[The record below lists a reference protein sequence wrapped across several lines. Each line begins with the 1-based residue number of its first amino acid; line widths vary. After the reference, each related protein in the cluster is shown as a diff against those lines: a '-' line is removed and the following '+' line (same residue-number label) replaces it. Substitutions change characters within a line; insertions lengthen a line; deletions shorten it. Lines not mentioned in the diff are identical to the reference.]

1 VDWRK
6 RVKDQ
11 PYSVAGALF
20 EFTAA
25 GLIFASIAT
34 GSRYLFLVGGGLLVA
49 GLVASL
55 LALYGPDGLYRR

>member
-6 RVKDQ
+6 RIKDQ
-11 PYSVAGALF
+11 PYAVAAALF

-34 GSRYLFLVGGGLLVA
+34 GSRYLFLVAGGFIVA
-49 GLVASL
+49 GLVASF
-55 LALYGPDGLYRR
+55 LALYGPDGLLRR